1 MTGQSVRFG
10 AWLLIVLHLLMAF
23 GSIWIFMRMAPA
35 IETII
40 ARNVVSLEASEEM
53 LAILG
58 QKEEQGLGSQAQQGF
73 LQALERAK
81 NNITEAEEAE
91 LLTRIEG
98 LYREVVA
105 GNKLHRTELVATLVQ
120 LGHTNRDAMRR
131 ADIHAQQLG
140 MGGAWAVVFMASAT
154 FLVGMLFLR
163 SLKRS
168 LLVPL
173 EEIHAAVTDFHRGDT
188 MRRCSYKNAPKSM
201 QPLMMHINELMDG
214 HALAGY
220 VDEAMHGP
228 QEHAASRP
236 QARGKERGK
245 TSGKTC

>member
-10 AWLLIVLHLLMAF
+10 AWLLIGLHLLMAF

-53 LAILG
+53 LAILSLGEKALDG
-58 QKEEQGLGSQAQQGF
+58 QTRQKF

-81 NNITEAEEAE
+81 NNITEPEETE
-91 LLTRIEG
+91 LLMRIEG
-98 LYREVVA
+98 LHGQALA
-105 GNKLHRTELVATLVQ
+105 GDSAARQAMAQALVELGQ
-120 LGHTNRDAMRR
+120 TNRNAMRAADTR
-131 ADIHAQQLG
+131 ARQLG
-140 MGGAWAVVFMASAT
+140 MGGAWALVFMASAS

-163 SLKRS
+163 GLKKN

-173 EEIHAAVTDFHRGDT
+173 EEIHAAVTDFHRGNT
-188 MRRCSYKNAPKSM
+188 MRRCTYKNAPKAM
-201 QPLMMHINELMDG
+201 QPLMLHINELMDG

-220 VDEAMHGP
+220 VDEALHGP
-228 QEHAASRP
+228 VEPTGA
-236 QARGKERGK
+236 QARVKERDHGS
-245 TSGKTC
+245 SGRKHA